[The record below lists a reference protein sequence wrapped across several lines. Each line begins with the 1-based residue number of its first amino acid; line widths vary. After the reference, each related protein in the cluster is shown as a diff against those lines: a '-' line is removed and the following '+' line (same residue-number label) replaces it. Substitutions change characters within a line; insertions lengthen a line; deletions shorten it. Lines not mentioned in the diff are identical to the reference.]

1 MKENNDE
8 QIPKARLVVKGF
20 EEPTNDEILKD
31 SLTCSKEN
39 LWVVLSVVAQ
49 KKWKL
54 NSIDTKAAFLKG
66 ENNDWELYV
75 LSPKEGNT
83 DKICLDKNYIF
94 QTTRF
99 IHTMISFKLT
109 D

>member
-1 MKENNDE
+1 M
-8 QIPKARLVVKGF
+8 
-20 EEPTNDEILKD
+20 
-31 SLTCSKEN
+31 
-39 LWVVLSVVAQ
+39 LSVVAQ

-66 ENNDWELYV
+66 ENNDRELYV

-99 IHTMISFKLT
+99 NHTMISFKLT

>member
-1 MKENNDE
+1 MKKTNDQ

-31 SLTCSKEN
+31 SPTCSKEN
-39 LWVVLSVVAQ
+39 LRVVLSVVTQ
-49 KKWKL
+49 KKWKP
-54 NSIDTKAAFLKG
+54 NSIDIKAAILQG
-66 ENNDWELYV
+66 ENNDRELYV
-75 LSPKEGNT
+75 LSPK
-83 DKICLDKNYIF
+83 KAIQIKCLDKNYIF

-99 IHTMISFKLT
+99 NHAMISFKLT